1 MTDYTEY
8 FHRKPFKNREL
19 SWLSFNERV
28 MQEARNPEV
37 PILERLKF
45 LGIFSSNLDEF
56 FRVRVATLQRMCR
69 LGILEL
75 PVTKDSPRLILDRI
89 QEIAIQQQQDF
100 EEIYGL
106 IHAELTL
113 EGINIVHEDT
123 LTEQQSEI
131 VTSYFDKKVRP
142 YLIPIML
149 DQVPEFQPRDH
160 AIYLA
165 IQLRRSQHNFSRP
178 KYALIEVPTKHVS
191 RFLVLPSEARQ
202 HYIILLDDVIRHNL
216 RDIFAVVN
224 YDAFSAYTVKM
235 TRDAE
240 LDLDEVDAAF
250 TSHFDKVAQS
260 LKRRPHGQ
268 PVRFIYD
275 KTMPEDIL
283 KMLMRKFKIRQTDNF
298 IPGGRYHNFRDF
310 MKFPRVGPRRLTYP
324 QRAPLMKH
332 PLIKADQSWFR
343 MLGRQDILLAYP
355 YQSFHHLIDL
365 LREAA
370 IDPYV
375 ESIKMTLYRVA
386 ESSRVINALISALKN
401 GKQVTVVIE
410 LQARFDEEANIEWSS
425 KLIEEGVRVIHGV
438 PHYKVHA
445 KLCLITR
452 RVGQRVTH
460 YGHVG
465 TGNFNEDTAR
475 LYSDMSFITA
485 DPRIT
490 SEILQVFNF
499 FDDNV
504 FPGEYKH
511 LLISPVHMRGAFEGM
526 IRKEIKAAKAGK
538 PAYIVVKTNSLMH
551 DSVCRLLYE
560 AGQAGVQV
568 RLIVR
573 GICSLRPG
581 IPGLSDNIEAISI
594 VDKYLE
600 HARIFVF
607 CNGGDER
614 FYISSADWMTRNLDR
629 RVEIACPIYDA
640 KLQEQLRTFLLI
652 QWQDNIKARILD
664 AQQTNTFRHRRRN
677 EAIVRAQDRLYDYY
691 DTGNKPPESAYAELF
706 PKEGHS

>member
-1 MTDYTEY
+1 MTDYSEY
-8 FHRKPFKNREL
+8 LNERPFKNREL

-37 PILERLKF
+37 PLLERLKF

-69 LGILEL
+69 MGISEL

-100 EEIYGL
+100 GAIYAL
-106 IHAELTL
+106 IQNELAH
-113 EGINIVHEDT
+113 EGINIVHEDE
-123 LTEQQSEI
+123 LSESQSEI

-165 IQLRRSQHNFSRP
+165 IQLRRSQTRSKP

-191 RFLVLPSEARQ
+191 RFLVLPSEARKQ
-202 HYIILLDDVIRHNL
+202 YIILLDDVIRHNL
-216 RDIFAVVN
+216 RDIFSVLN
-224 YDAFSAYTVKM
+224 YDTFSAYTVKM

-240 LDLDEVDAAF
+240 LDLDEVDTAF
-250 TSHFDKVAQS
+250 TSHFDKVALS

-275 KTMPEDIL
+275 QTMPEDIL
-283 KMLMRKFKIRQTDNF
+283 KMLMRKFKIRTTDNF

-310 MKFPRVGPRRLTYP
+310 MKFPRVGLRRLTYQ
-324 QRAPLMKH
+324 QRPPLMKH
-332 PLIKADQSWFR
+332 PLIKPGQSWFR
-343 MLGRQDILLAYP
+343 MLSRQDILLSYP

-386 ESSRVINALISALKN
+386 ESSRIINALISALKN

-425 KLIEEGVRVIHGV
+425 KLKEEGVRVIHGV
-438 PHYKVHA
+438 PNYKVHA

-465 TGNFNEDTAR
+465 TGNFHEDTAK

-499 FDDNV
+499 FDDNI

-511 LLISPVHMRGAFEGM
+511 LLISPVHMRPAFEKM
-526 IRKEIKAAKAGK
+526 IRTEIKAAKEGK

-607 CNGGDER
+607 CNGGKER
-614 FYISSADWMTRNLDR
+614 FYIGSADWMTRNLDR
-629 RVEIACPIYDA
+629 RIEVACPIYDP
-640 KLQEQLRTFLLI
+640 KLQEQIRTFLLI
-652 QWQDNIKARILD
+652 QWQDNIKARVMD
-664 AQQTNTFRHRRRN
+664 AQQTNQYRPRRRN

-691 DTGNKPPESAYAELF
+691 DSGKKPPESAYSELF
-706 PKEGHS
+706 PGGISP